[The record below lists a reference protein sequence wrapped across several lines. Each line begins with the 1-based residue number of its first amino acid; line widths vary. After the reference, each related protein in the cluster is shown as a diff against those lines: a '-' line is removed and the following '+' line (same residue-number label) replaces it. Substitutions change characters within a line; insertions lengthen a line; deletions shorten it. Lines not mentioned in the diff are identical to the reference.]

1 MVGIILGLLHTG
13 TNSTTTTITA
23 HGTSVVMEMTRAQ
36 RHMDNNNNYYYYT
49 ANTTTAHRM

>member
-1 MVGIILGLLHTG
+1 VVGIILGLLHTG